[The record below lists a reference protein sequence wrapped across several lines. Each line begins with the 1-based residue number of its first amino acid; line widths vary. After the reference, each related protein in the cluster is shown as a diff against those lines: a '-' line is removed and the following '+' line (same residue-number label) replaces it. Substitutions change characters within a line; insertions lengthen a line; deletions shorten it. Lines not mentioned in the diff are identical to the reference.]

1 MNMYFKNWFS
11 VSVCMAMC
19 FSSACT
25 PTKILPVTT
34 VPIADTL
41 VVPAAPLPVDS
52 TKTDAFLEDL
62 LKQYPQYFDS
72 ILLKR
77 KDWNVQFIY
86 TQIDKGANGIP
97 ALKHHYFNL
106 DAANYFYPASTV
118 KFPVSILALQK
129 LNELNLFGL
138 DKNSTMITEQ
148 AFSGQTPVYNDPTSP
163 TGKPS
168 IAQYI
173 KKILMVSDNDAYNRL
188 YEFLGQEYINEQLQ
202 QKGYGEVQLL
212 HRLSIPLSAAEN
224 RHTNPVK
231 MYDAIGSL
239 VYEKPA
245 QNNTSQYQQRTD
257 SLGRGYYNS
266 DTLVNRPMDFSTK
279 NRISLEDLHSMLIS
293 LIFPTKVHAS
303 QRFNITVEDR
313 QFLLKYMSQLP
324 TESTFPPYSADTAA
338 YWPAYCKF
346 LLFGSEKGA
355 LPNNIR
361 SFNKVGDAYGQLTD
375 VAYIVDLEKN
385 IEFFL
390 SATIYCNSD
399 GILNDDHYDYE
410 AIGFPFMKHLGQ
422 VIYEH
427 ELKRKHVLQPELKE
441 LIFEY
446 DRPQLLEGE

>member
-1 MNMYFKNWFS
+1 MYFKKWLNIS
-11 VSVCMAMC
+11 LCVTMA
-19 FSSACT
+19 
-25 PTKILPVTT
+25 LPASCNPVKKLQFP
-34 VPIADTL
+34 VADTA
-41 VVPAAPLPVDS
+41 VIPVAPAPVDI
-52 TKTDAFLEDL
+52 TRTDVFLEEL

-72 ILLKR
+72 ILKKR

-86 TQIDKGANGIP
+86 TQVDKGANGIP
-97 ALKHHYFNL
+97 ALKNHYFNL
-106 DAANYFYPASTV
+106 NAANYFYPASTV
-118 KFPVSILALQK
+118 KFPVSMLALQK

-163 TGKPS
+163 DGKPS

-188 YEFLGQEYINEQLQ
+188 YEFLGQEYINEQLH
-202 QKGYGEVQLL
+202 QKGYGDVQLL

-245 QNNTSQYQQRTD
+245 QNNMVQYPQRTD
-257 SLGRGYYNS
+257 SLGMGYYEGGS
-266 DTLVNRPMDFSTK
+266 LINRPMDFSNK
-279 NRISLEDLHSMLIS
+279 NRLSLEDLHTMLIS
-293 LIFPTKVHAS
+293 LIYPDKVHAS
-303 QRFNITVEDR
+303 QRFNITAEDR

-324 TESTFPPYSADTAA
+324 TESTFPPYAADTAN

-346 LLFGSEKGA
+346 LLFGSEKGP
-355 LPNNIR
+355 LPKNIR
-361 SFNKVGDAYGQLTD
+361 SFNKVGDAYGQLID
-375 VAYIVDLEKN
+375 VAYIVDFEKN

-399 GILNDDHYDYE
+399 GILNDDRYDYDT
-410 AIGFPFMKHLGQ
+410 IGFPFMKHLGQ
-422 VIYEH
+422 VIYEQ
-427 ELKRKHVLQPELKE
+427 EVKRKHGLQPALKE
-441 LIFEY
+441 MIFEY
-446 DRPQLLEGE
+446 DKPQSPGGE